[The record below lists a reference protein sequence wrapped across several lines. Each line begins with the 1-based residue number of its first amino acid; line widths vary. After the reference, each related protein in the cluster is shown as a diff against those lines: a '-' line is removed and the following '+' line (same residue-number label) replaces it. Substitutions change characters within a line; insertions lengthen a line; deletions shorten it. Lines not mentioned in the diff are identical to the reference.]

1 MERHQIQAGEDTMMM
16 TNVERRTPS
25 STTATSSAAATL
37 GAAVLIFLGI
47 VFQLCELGYAHL
59 TTDSHWIA
67 SLLLQSLWSALDS
80 WVNSAAIGDSFR
92 FWPLALVLAGC
103 AVLMSRKKA

>member
-1 MERHQIQAGEDTMMM
+1 MEWHQIQAGDDIM
-16 TNVERRTPS
+16 TNVDRRVPS
-25 STTATSSAAATL
+25 PTSTSSAAATL

-59 TTDSHWIA
+59 TTDSHWIV
-67 SLLLQSLWSALDS
+67 SLLLESLWSVLNG
-80 WVNSAAIGDSFR
+80 WVKMAAMGDAVR

-103 AVLMSRKKA
+103 AILFSRRTA

>member
-1 MERHQIQAGEDTMMM
+1 MMM
-16 TNVERRTPS
+16 TNVERRAPS
-25 STTATSSAAATL
+25 STTSTSSTAATM

-67 SLLLQSLWSALDS
+67 SLLLQSFWSVLDG
-80 WVNSAAIGDSFR
+80 WVKTQAIGDSFR

-103 AVLMSRKKA
+103 AILMSRRPA

>member
-1 MERHQIQAGEDTMMM
+1 MM
-16 TNVERRTPS
+16 TNVDRRAPS
-25 STTATSSAAATL
+25 SVSTSSAAATL

-59 TTDSHWIA
+59 TTDGHWVA
-67 SLLLQSLWSALDS
+67 SLLLQSLWSLVDGWMKA
-80 WVNSAAIGDSFR
+80 AAIGDSFR

-103 AVLMSRKKA
+103 AILLSRRPA

>member
-1 MERHQIQAGEDTMMM
+1 MERHQIQAGDDIM
-16 TNVERRTPS
+16 TNVDRRVPS
-25 STTATSSAAATL
+25 PACSSSAAATL

-59 TTDSHWIA
+59 TTDGHWIA
-67 SLLLQSLWSALDS
+67 SLLLESLWGVLDG
-80 WVNSAAIGDSFR
+80 WVKTAAMGDSFR

-103 AVLMSRKKA
+103 ALLLSRRTA

>member
-1 MERHQIQAGEDTMMM
+1 MMM
-16 TNVERRTPS
+16 TNVERRAPS
-25 STTATSSAAATL
+25 STSTSTSSAAATL

-59 TTDSHWIA
+59 TTDSHWVA
-67 SLLLQSLWSALDS
+67 SLLLQSLWNVLDG

-103 AVLMSRKKA
+103 AILMSRRTAR

>member
-1 MERHQIQAGEDTMMM
+1 MMM
-16 TNVERRTPS
+16 TNVDRRVPS
-25 STTATSSAAATL
+25 ATSTASAAATL

-59 TTDSHWIA
+59 ATDNHWVA
-67 SLLLQSLWSALDS
+67 SLIIESLWSLVDGWVKAVAL
-80 WVNSAAIGDSFR
+80 GDAFR

-103 AVLMSRKKA
+103 AILLSRRKS

>member
-1 MERHQIQAGEDTMMM
+1 MERHQIQAGDETMMMM

-25 STTATSSAAATL
+25 STSTSSAAATL

-59 TTDSHWIA
+59 TTDSHWVA
-67 SLLLQSLWSALDS
+67 SLLLQSLWSVLDG